1 MDGLLSLLQGFPLH
15 QLLAGN
21 MPLWQ
26 PCRWKVAAISHAL
39 GPANICYKPVLQ
51 IRFTSFHHSPV
62 GAAQLCGHEL
72 AYPQYTS
79 QSSQSQNKNNK
90 TRLYF
95 IQSFSQ
101 FSSIFTGIAA
111 ETLVSG
117 FKPPTQPSFCE
128 KLHQR
133 HDHAAMHTVNK
144 KLHVCKR
151 KKKSG
156 SALQR
161 LLSWFYTRYV
171 LCTRFLWGIVILTNL
186 ILNAVS
192 IHYVANDHALQE
204 FGRGWSLAMV
214 NCFKNYR
221 IM

>member
-1 MDGLLSLLQGFPLH
+1 MV
-15 QLLAGN
+15 
-21 MPLWQ
+21 
-26 PCRWKVAAISHAL
+26 C
-39 GPANICYKPVLQ
+39 
-51 IRFTSFHHSPV
+51 HSPV

-79 QSSQSQNKNNK
+79 QSSQSSQSQNKKNK

-101 FSSIFTGIAA
+101 FSSIFNGIAA

-151 KKKSG
+151 KKS
-156 SALQR
+156 LD
-161 LLSWFYTRYV
+161 LLCNGYSR
-171 LCTRFLWGIVILTNL
+171 G
-186 ILNAVS
+186 A
-192 IHYVANDHALQE
+192 IHGTCYAQGFCGEL
-204 FGRGWSLAMV
+204 SS
-214 NCFKNYR
+214 
-221 IM
+221 

>member
-1 MDGLLSLLQGFPLH
+1 MNWHTLSTH
-15 QLLAGN
+15 H
-21 MPLWQ
+21 
-26 PCRWKVAAISHAL
+26 CHHS
-39 GPANICYKPVLQ
+39 
-51 IRFTSFHHSPV
+51 HHSP
-62 GAAQLCGHEL
+62 
-72 AYPQYTS
+72 
-79 QSSQSQNKNNK
+79 K
-90 TRLYF
+90 TKRTKQGFISF

-161 LLSWFYTRYV
+161 LLSWFYTRYL

-192 IHYVANDHALQE
+192 THYVANDHALQE